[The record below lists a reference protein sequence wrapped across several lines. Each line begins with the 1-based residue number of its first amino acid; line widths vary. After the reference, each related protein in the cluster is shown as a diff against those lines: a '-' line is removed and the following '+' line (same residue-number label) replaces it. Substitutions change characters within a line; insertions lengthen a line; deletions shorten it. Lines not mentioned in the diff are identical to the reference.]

1 MSDARLAYLPAL
13 DGLRAI
19 AVVLVVAYHL
29 DVEWARGGFLG
40 VDLFFVIS
48 GYLITTLLLRE
59 RAATGTISLRTFWV
73 RRFRRLVP
81 PLVAMVA
88 VTVALTR
95 LYGIPEQW
103 QAVRWDAASALGYV
117 ANWRFVTA
125 DQSYFQT
132 LLGPS
137 PLRHTW
143 SLAVEEQWYLLWPLA
158 VVGMLVLHRR
168 GHRRLPIVVIAS
180 AALLSATAM
189 VLLYDAAD
197 PTRVYFGTDTRAQ
210 QLLVGAGLAWVL
222 WAYPK
227 AQGSGGGRLLRPLVS
242 VGLVAF
248 VFVAMTTSDQAPW
261 LYRGGFLL
269 VSVLG
274 ALLVWGVG
282 IRDGASAPTW
292 LAWPPL
298 VWIGIR
304 SYAIYLWHWPV
315 ILFVGPPMGLDLGRF
330 QLATLQV
337 ALTVLLAEATYRFIE
352 RPVRRT
358 TMRPALVLGS
368 WTAVSF
374 AVIAVAAIALVPPEG
389 RSLSSGS
396 VLVPNT
402 PVPNSPAPT
411 PPGTS
416 TTVPVRRADAGTA
429 GPSTN
434 ATTPTSTTVSSLPA
448 EPRTMLLLGDSTAFA
463 LAKAADPTAIR
474 PWKIEAYATL
484 GCGISAGD
492 PIDSSASDPIR
503 QGEECIRWQEDWNF
517 WTATL
522 RPDVSVV
529 MVGAWEVLDH
539 AVDGRIHR
547 FPSPEWSAVVR
558 DALAAAMD
566 RAGVGNT
573 PVAALALPCMKQSE
587 DAPFPATD
595 RNDPARIDEFNRL
608 LREVVAERP
617 NARLLDLSTVLC
629 PSGAYLDEIDGRQL
643 RYDGVHVT
651 PYGADVVMKWLTD
664 QLDGYLEP
672 TR

>member
-29 DVEWARGGFLG
+29 DFEWARGGFLG

-88 VTVALTR
+88 VTIALTR

-103 QAVRWDAASALGYV
+103 KAVRWDAASALGYL

-125 DQSYFQT
+125 DQSYFET

-168 GHRRLPIVVIAS
+168 GHRRLPLVVIAS
-180 AALLSATAM
+180 AALLSAAAM
-189 VLLYDAAD
+189 VVLYDAAD

-210 QLLVGAGLAWVL
+210 QLLVGAGLAWLL

-227 AQGSGGGRLLRPLVS
+227 AQGSGGGRLLRPLVGI
-242 VGLVAF
+242 GLAGF
-248 VFVAMTTSDQAPW
+248 VIIAMTTSDQAPW

-269 VSVLG
+269 VSALG

-282 IRDGASAPTW
+282 IRDGASAPSW

-315 ILFVGPPMGLDLGRF
+315 ILFVGPPMGLELGRL
-330 QLATLQV
+330 QLVSVQV
-337 ALTVLLAEATYRFIE
+337 ALTVVLAEATYRFIE

-358 TMRPALVLGS
+358 TMRPTLVLGS
-368 WTAVSF
+368 WTAASF
-374 AVIAVAAIALVPPEG
+374 AVIVVAALALVPPEG
-389 RSLSSGS
+389 RSLSSQS
-396 VLVPNT
+396 VLVPST
-402 PVPNSPAPT
+402 SAS
-411 PPGTS
+411 PGTS
-416 TTVPVRRADAGTA
+416 TTTPAPRAAAGTPGTA
-429 GPSTN
+429 APST
-434 ATTPTSTTVSSLPA
+434 AEPSTAEPSTTSH
-448 EPRTMLLLGDSTAFA
+448 R
-463 LAKAADPTAIR
+463 R
-474 PWKIEAYATL
+474 P
-484 GCGISAGD
+484 GHS
-492 PIDSSASDPIR
+492 R
-503 QGEECIRWQEDWNF
+503 R
-517 WTATL
+517 
-522 RPDVSVV
+522 RP
-529 MVGAWEVLDH
+529 
-539 AVDGRIHR
+539 GR
-547 FPSPEWSAVVR
+547 P
-558 DALAAAMD
+558 
-566 RAGVGNT
+566 
-573 PVAALALPCMKQSE
+573 E
-587 DAPFPATD
+587 DAA
-595 RNDPARIDEFNRL
+595 PAR
-608 LREVVAERP
+608 
-617 NARLLDLSTVLC
+617 
-629 PSGAYLDEIDGRQL
+629 
-643 RYDGVHVT
+643 
-651 PYGADVVMKWLTD
+651 
-664 QLDGYLEP
+664 
-672 TR
+672 

>member
-1 MSDARLAYLPAL
+1 
-13 DGLRAI
+13 
-19 AVVLVVAYHL
+19 
-29 DVEWARGGFLG
+29 
-40 VDLFFVIS
+40 
-48 GYLITTLLLRE
+48 
-59 RAATGTISLRTFWV
+59 
-73 RRFRRLVP
+73 
-81 PLVAMVA
+81 
-88 VTVALTR
+88 
-95 LYGIPEQW
+95 
-103 QAVRWDAASALGYV
+103 
-117 ANWRFVTA
+117 
-125 DQSYFQT
+125 
-132 LLGPS
+132 
-137 PLRHTW
+137 
-143 SLAVEEQWYLLWPLA
+143 
-158 VVGMLVLHRR
+158 
-168 GHRRLPIVVIAS
+168 
-180 AALLSATAM
+180 
-189 VLLYDAAD
+189 
-197 PTRVYFGTDTRAQ
+197 
-210 QLLVGAGLAWVL
+210 
-222 WAYPK
+222 
-227 AQGSGGGRLLRPLVS
+227 
-242 VGLVAF
+242 
-248 VFVAMTTSDQAPW
+248 
-261 LYRGGFLL
+261 
-269 VSVLG
+269 VLG
-274 ALLVWGVG
+274 ALFVWGVG

-358 TMRPALVLGS
+358 TMRPTLVLGS

-389 RSLSSGS
+389 RSLSSAS

-402 PVPNSPAPT
+402 TAPNTLGQNTPVSA

-416 TTVPVRRADAGTA
+416 TTVPVRRADVGTA
-429 GPSTN
+429 APSTS
-434 ATTPTSTTVSSLPA
+434 TTTSTTVNSPPA
-448 EPRTMLLLGDSTAFA
+448 EPRTMLLLGDSTAFQ

-474 PWKIEAYATL
+474 PWKMEAYATL
-484 GCGISAGD
+484 GCGLSAGD
-492 PIDSSASDPIR
+492 PIDSSASNPIR
-503 QGEECIRWQEDWNF
+503 QGEECTRWQEEWNF
-517 WTATL
+517 WTDTL

-539 AVDGRIHR
+539 AMDGRIHR

-558 DALAAAMD
+558 DALAAAVD
-566 RAGVGNT
+566 RAGVGDT

-587 DAPFPATD
+587 DTPFPATD
-595 RNDPARIDEFNRL
+595 RNDPARVDEFNRL

-629 PSGAYLDEIDGRQL
+629 PRGTYLDEIDGRQL

>member
-1 MSDARLAYLPAL
+1 M
-13 DGLRAI
+13 
-19 AVVLVVAYHL
+19 
-29 DVEWARGGFLG
+29 
-40 VDLFFVIS
+40 IS

-103 QAVRWDAASALGYV
+103 QAVRWDTASALGYV

-168 GHRRLPIVVIAS
+168 GHRRLPLVVIAS

-242 VGLVAF
+242 VGLVGF

-402 PVPNSPAPT
+402 PAPNSAARRRPARPRPSPCDAPTPAPPSPAPT
-411 PPGTS
+411 PHP
-416 TTVPVRRADAGTA
+416 
-429 GPSTN
+429 
-434 ATTPTSTTVSSLPA
+434 PA
-448 EPRTMLLLGDSTAFA
+448 PR
-463 LAKAADPTAIR
+463 
-474 PWKIEAYATL
+474 
-484 GCGISAGD
+484 
-492 PIDSSASDPIR
+492 
-503 QGEECIRWQEDWNF
+503 
-517 WTATL
+517 
-522 RPDVSVV
+522 
-529 MVGAWEVLDH
+529 
-539 AVDGRIHR
+539 
-547 FPSPEWSAVVR
+547 
-558 DALAAAMD
+558 
-566 RAGVGNT
+566 
-573 PVAALALPCMKQSE
+573 
-587 DAPFPATD
+587 
-595 RNDPARIDEFNRL
+595 
-608 LREVVAERP
+608 
-617 NARLLDLSTVLC
+617 
-629 PSGAYLDEIDGRQL
+629 
-643 RYDGVHVT
+643 
-651 PYGADVVMKWLTD
+651 
-664 QLDGYLEP
+664 
-672 TR
+672 